1 MVKAFKATL
10 MVIIGL
16 LGMYHFSSMIGL
28 LIQGKEVD
36 TITLYILLASC
47 IVLSIR
53 VVIESVLNWVDALRG
68 TTETAVKVTKA
79 MTPQDNKQVN

>member
-16 LGMYHFSSMIGL
+16 LALYHFSSMIGL

-36 TITLYILLASC
+36 LITLYILLASC
-47 IVLSIR
+47 IAISIK
-53 VVIESVLNWVDALRG
+53 VIVESALNWIDAFKG

-79 MTPQDNKQVN
+79 MTPQNNKQVN